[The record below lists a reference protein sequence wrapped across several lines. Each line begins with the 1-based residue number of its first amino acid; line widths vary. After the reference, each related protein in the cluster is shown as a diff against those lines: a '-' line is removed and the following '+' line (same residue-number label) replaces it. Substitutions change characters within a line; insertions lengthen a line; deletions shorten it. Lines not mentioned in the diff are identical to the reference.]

1 MTTRNISDR
10 WLQSRAE
17 PGLYWDDRNPGFGV
31 RVSDTR
37 RKTFLLN
44 IRYPK
49 NPNNP
54 TRRALGHFGPM
65 SLAEAREKARVWM
78 ALVEQGKDPEDEQ
91 ERAKAAQQRK
101 RKNTFAS
108 VVDDF
113 IAEKLSKERKGAE
126 VAREIK
132 TNFLEPWG
140 GRPITDIHKEDIAL
154 LIKAKA
160 RTAPAQARNMLATLK
175 RFFTW
180 AEAQHAY
187 GIEHHPAAPLKPMAL
202 CGEKTE
208 RNRALSDDELIALWR
223 AAKRMRY
230 PYGPIYRLLLL
241 TGLRLNEV
249 VDATWDEFDLKK
261 GIWTVPPERMK
272 AKNSRARPHAVP
284 ITPDIR
290 AIIES
295 LPRFK
300 SGDHLFSTTHGR
312 VPVWVGD
319 KIKTK
324 VDARM
329 LRTLRAMA
337 KKRGDNPRKVKLESW
352 RNHDLRRNVR
362 SGLSQLR
369 IAPEV
374 AEAVLAHVRPGIQK
388 VYDTH
393 TYLDE
398 KREALQEWAGRLR
411 DIVEPPPSNVVKL
424 GKARA

>member
-10 WLQSRAE
+10 WLQSKAA
-17 PGLYWDDRNPGFGV
+17 PGLYWDERLPGFGV
-31 RVSDTR
+31 RVSDTG

-44 IRYPK
+44 ARYPGDA
-49 NPNNP
+49 NPS
-54 TRRALGHFGPM
+54 RLRIGHYGQM
-65 SLAEAREKARVWM
+65 TLADAYEAARDWHKLIAKGVH
-78 ALVEQGKDPEDEQ
+78 PRDEQ

-108 VVDDF
+108 VVEDF
-113 IAEKLSKERKGAE
+113 IAEKLSKERKGDE
-126 VAREIK
+126 VAREIRG
-132 TNFLEPWG
+132 NFLEPWG
-140 GRPITDIHKEDIAL
+140 GRPITEITKADIAL

-187 GIEHHPAAPLKPMAL
+187 GIELSPAAPLKPMAL

-208 RNRALSDDELIALWR
+208 RNRALSDVELAALWR
-223 AAKRMRY
+223 AAERMRY
-230 PYGPIYRLLLL
+230 PYGAVYKLLLL

-249 VDATWDEFDLKK
+249 ADATWDEIDLKK
-261 GIWTVPPERMK
+261 GIWTVPASRMK

-284 ITPDIR
+284 ITPEIR
-290 AIIES
+290 AILES

-300 SGDHLFSTTHGR
+300 SGDFLFSTTHGR
-312 VPVWVGD
+312 VPAWIGD

-329 LRTLRAMA
+329 LRSLRALARM
-337 KKRGDNPRKVKLESW
+337 RGENPNKVKLEPW

-362 SGLSQLR
+362 TGLSRLR
-369 IAPEV
+369 IATDV
-374 AEAVLAHVRPGIQK
+374 AEAVLAHVKPGIQG
-388 VYDTH
+388 VYDT
-393 TYLDE
+393 YDLFPE
-398 KREALQEWAGRLR
+398 KREALQAWAGRLR
-411 DIVEPPPSNVVKL
+411 ELTQPPPANVVKL
-424 GKARA
+424 GKARRV